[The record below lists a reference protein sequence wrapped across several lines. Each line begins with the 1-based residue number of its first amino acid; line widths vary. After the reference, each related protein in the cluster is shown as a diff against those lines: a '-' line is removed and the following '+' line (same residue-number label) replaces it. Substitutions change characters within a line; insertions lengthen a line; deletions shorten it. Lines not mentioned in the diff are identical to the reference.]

1 MWSYSKPSM
10 YRPRKNGVHRSAYF
24 LTRSKSVAALR
35 VGVPLFVVALAST
48 LGWYSSSVSKPA
60 ATADVASGE
69 TVVNEQQVETPK
81 PTTTDSINSIDASLE
96 VTQSQSDGES
106 EPVVETKLNINSEP
120 VTIPEDGTV
129 HKVIQDENG
138 TTTVDISVDSQT
150 NGSSEKSTSMNVEV
164 NSSNQLESSVGSQ
177 EGP

>member
-10 YRPRKNGVHRSAYF
+10 YRQRKNGVHRSAYF

-35 VGVPLFVVALAST
+35 VGIPLFVLAMAST

-60 ATADVASGE
+60 TTADVTREE
-69 TVVNEQQVETPK
+69 TPIDVPQQVETPK
-81 PTTTDSINSIDASLE
+81 SAPTDSTNSIDASLE
-96 VTQSQSDGES
+96 VTQTDNTEA
-106 EPVVETKLNINSEP
+106 PAVETKLNINSEP
-120 VTIPEDGTV
+120 VVIPEDGTV

-138 TTTVDISVDSQT
+138 TTTVDITVDSQA
-150 NGSSEKSTSMNVEV
+150 NGSSENSTSMNVEV
-164 NSSNQLESSVGSQ
+164 NSSNQTESSIGTE